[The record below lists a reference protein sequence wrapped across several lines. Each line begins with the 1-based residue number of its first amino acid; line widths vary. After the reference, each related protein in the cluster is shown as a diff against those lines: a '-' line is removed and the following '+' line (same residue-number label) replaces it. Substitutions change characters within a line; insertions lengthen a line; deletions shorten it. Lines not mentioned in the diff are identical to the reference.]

1 MDKRVQEASAD
12 DFDREEMTALQSAI
26 INKLSDELYA
36 LRERML
42 YLMNNLLGMR
52 DIESGEHVKRVQ
64 SLTGILARY
73 MTRICPEYPLDEES
87 IRLITDASALH
98 DVGKIAIPDAI
109 LLKPGRLTKEEY
121 RVMQTHTTKGSEM
134 IRMMANIGQEEYGK
148 ISYDICRYH
157 HERYDGKGYIH
168 GLKGEEIPLNARII
182 GIADAFDAMTAN
194 RVYRNKLDF
203 EYVLEE
209 LRKGRGT
216 QFDPQLVDILLG
228 LIEDGTI
235 DVSQIYGGT
244 AGKES

>member
-1 MDKRVQEASAD
+1 MDKIVRKESTD
-12 DFDREEMTALQSAI
+12 EFHREELIALQSAI
-26 INKLSDELYA
+26 IYKLSDEMYA

-73 MTRICPEYPLDEES
+73 MTRICPEYQMDEES

-157 HERYDGKGYIH
+157 HERYDGGGYPE
-168 GLKGEEIPLNARII
+168 GLKGDDIPLAAQIVSII
-182 GIADAFDAMTAN
+182 SAYCALTEKRTYRG
-194 RVYRNKLDF
+194 VYNC
-203 EYVLEE
+203 EE
-209 LRKGRGT
+209 AIKIMGAESGKKFNSDIYDICKKIYR
-216 QFDPQLVDILLG
+216 QFR
-228 LIEDGTI
+228 
-235 DVSQIYGGT
+235 
-244 AGKES
+244 

>member
-1 MDKRVQEASAD
+1 MDKRVQEALSND
-12 DFDREEMTALQSAI
+12 VHKEEMTALQSAI
-26 INKLSDELYA
+26 IYKLSDELYA
-36 LRERML
+36 LRERMR

-73 MTRICPEYPLDEES
+73 MARICPEYQMDEES

-157 HERYDGKGYIH
+157 HERYDGGGYPE
-168 GLKGEEIPLNARII
+168 GLKGDEIPVAAQIVSVADVYDALTSERCYKRAYTTDEAYRMIVKGEC
-182 GIADAFDAMTAN
+182 GIFSP
-194 RVYRNKLDF
+194 K
-203 EYVLEE
+203 
-209 LRKGRGT
+209 
-216 QFDPQLVDILLG
+216 
-228 LIEDGTI
+228 LIECLKL
-235 DVSQIYGGT
+235 
-244 AGKES
+244 AGAELAELVKES